1 MCLAVQA
8 DVLSLKGFFL
18 ELRALPKDC
27 EEYAAGKIELG
38 QMWGLIAEQVDELE
52 QHFAPSTSE
61 PVESLQGDSSAD
73 DEQEQREH
81 SEEPCASI
89 IDEDEGTSEKE

>member
-52 QHFAPSTSE
+52 QHFAPSTSK
-61 PVESLQGDSSAD
+61 PVESVQSDSAD
-73 DEQEQREH
+73 DEQEPAAEH
-81 SEEPCASI
+81 AEEPAASI
-89 IDEDEGTSEKE
+89 IDEDEEGSEEE